1 MQKYITLVSFTEEGI
16 KNLKDT
22 CRRAKV
28 FSEKVKKKGVRIDLT
43 YWTSGRY
50 DIIHVFGAPNDEVA
64 AAVGFTLGSMGNVR
78 TETLRAYDIDEMTN
92 IVADVHEMQINKGRL
107 I

>member
-28 FSEKVKKKGVRIDLT
+28 FSEKVKKKGVHIDLT

-50 DIIHVFGAPNDEVA
+50 DIVHVFGAPNDEVA

-92 IVADVHEMQINKGRL
+92 IVADVHEMQIDKGTL
-107 I
+107 K

>member
-28 FSEKVKKKGVRIDLT
+28 FSEKVKKKGVRIEKT
-43 YWTSGRY
+43 YWTFGRY
-50 DIIHVFGAPNDEVA
+50 DILHVFEAPNDEVA
-64 AAVGFTLGSMGNVR
+64 AAVSFTLGSMGNVR
-78 TETLRAYDIDEMTN
+78 TETFRAFDIEEMTS
-92 IVADVHEMQINKGRL
+92 IVADVHELQIDKGTL
-107 I
+107 K